1 MNEITNSNLENR
13 LKQIVGR
20 LGALAYERREHTLR
34 MEAIDLE
41 VGQME
46 AQRVLIEATRNDLAV
61 DQRDEEGRLE
71 SEKANAKNERSKRA
85 KDAAQKRKGTT
96 PKETPRE
103 RKAATAA

>member
-1 MNEITNSNLENR
+1 MNEITNTNLDTR
-13 LKQIVGR
+13 LNQIVAR

-34 MEAIDLE
+34 MEVIDTE

-71 SEKANAKNERSKRA
+71 KERENDEEERKQRTAKAKEKREKAKK
-85 KDAAQKRKGTT
+85 TT
-96 PKETPRE
+96 RE
-103 RKAATAA
+103 RKATSST

>member
-13 LKQIVGR
+13 LNQIVGR

-34 MEAIDLE
+34 MEVIDTE

-46 AQRVLIEATRNDLAV
+46 SQRVLIEATRNDLAV

-71 SEKANAKNERSKRA
+71 KEREDAKEERSKRA
-85 KDAAQKRKGTT
+85 KDAAKKKKREKAE
-96 PKETPRE
+96 KKSRE
-103 RKAATAA
+103 RKATSST

>member
-1 MNEITNSNLENR
+1 MNEITNTNLDTR
-13 LKQIVGR
+13 LNQIVAR

-34 MEAIDLE
+34 MEVIDTE

-71 SEKANAKNERSKRA
+71 KEREHGEEERKQRAAKA
-85 KDAAQKRKGTT
+85 
-96 PKETPRE
+96 KETREKTKKTARE
-103 RKAATAA
+103 RKATSST

>member
-1 MNEITNSNLENR
+1 MNEITNTNLDTR
-13 LKQIVGR
+13 LNQIVAR

-34 MEAIDLE
+34 MEVIDTE

-71 SEKANAKNERSKRA
+71 KERENDEEERKQRTAKAKEKREKTK
-85 KDAAQKRKGTT
+85 KTT
-96 PKETPRE
+96 RE
-103 RKAATAA
+103 RKATSST